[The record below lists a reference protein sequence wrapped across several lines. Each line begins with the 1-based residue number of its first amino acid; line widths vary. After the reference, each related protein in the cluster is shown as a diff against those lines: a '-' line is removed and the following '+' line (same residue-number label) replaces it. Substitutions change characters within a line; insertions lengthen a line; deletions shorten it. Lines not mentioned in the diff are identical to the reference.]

1 MNIEKLGFKIVVD
14 RPVMSEKSFE
24 GSLEEVF
31 EWLAGK
37 DLLSL
42 DEVTSLLN
50 ADDPIKAFNSGD
62 LECGHIGD
70 LGVEMAVSFDG
81 DLDNDYVK
89 VDDLEDLKDLL
100 AMDVRDSEDALVI
113 LI

>member
-1 MNIEKLGFKIVVD
+1 MNIEKLGFKVVVD

-24 GSLEEVF
+24 GSLQEVF
-31 EWLAGK
+31 EWLESK
-37 DLLSL
+37 DLLSS

-50 ADDPIKAFNSGD
+50 AADPIKLFNSGD

-70 LGVEMAVSFDG
+70 LGAEMAVSFDG
-81 DLDNDYVK
+81 DIDNDYVK
-89 VDDLEDLKDLL
+89 VDDLGDLENLL
-100 AMDVRDSEDALVI
+100 NMDVRDSEDALVI

>member
-1 MNIEKLGFKIVVD
+1 MNIDKLGFKVVVD
-14 RPVMSEKSFE
+14 RPVISDKSFE
-24 GSLEEVF
+24 GSLQEVF

-37 DLLSL
+37 DLLSS
-42 DEVTSLLN
+42 DEVISLLN

-81 DLDNDYVK
+81 DIDNDYVK
-89 VDDLEDLKDLL
+89 VDDSEDLENLL
-100 AMDVRDSEDALVI
+100 ALDVRDSEDALVI

>member
-1 MNIEKLGFKIVVD
+1 MNIDKLGFKVVVD
-14 RPVMSEKSFE
+14 RPVISDKSFE
-24 GSLEEVF
+24 GSLQEVF

-37 DLLSL
+37 DLLSS
-42 DEVTSLLN
+42 DEVSSLLS

-70 LGVEMAVSFDG
+70 LGVEMAVSLDG
-81 DLDNDYVK
+81 DINNDFVK
-89 VDDLEDLKDLL
+89 VDDLEDLEDLL
-100 AMDVRDSEDALVI
+100 GMDVRDSEDALVI